1 MYGIG
6 ELYSDQ
12 DVAGSHLPISQ
23 YIATKR
29 PSKALR
35 SCGVVLRIDGR
46 SANPYINPRL
56 DSLPRKVPDFPVSRQ
71 YSDGSYEQFIWR
83 PSGEMPLDQVR
94 S

>member
-6 ELYSDQ
+6 ELYSDK

-23 YIATKR
+23 YIAQR
-29 PSKALR
+29 PPR
-35 SCGVVLRIDGR
+35 RCGAVLRIDGCD
-46 SANPYINPRL
+46 AHPYINLRL

-71 YSDGSYEQFIWR
+71 YSDGGYEQFIWR
-83 PSGEMPLDQVR
+83 PSGEMSLDQVR